1 LGLGLP
7 HEPGAV
13 AAHLPLLVAGCGGVG
28 WGVGSSR
35 SSHGAGGLHRLYLPP
50 YSPELNPPER
60 VFEVLRQA
68 VEGQVYPS
76 LQGKRH
82 AIDQQLRR
90 LNANKP
96 QLRALIGWD
105 WIRDAFQQLPNPD
118 IRSP

>member
-1 LGLGLP
+1 MGQLGFT
-7 HEPGAV
+7 
-13 AAHLPLLVAGCGGVG
+13 
-28 WGVGSSR
+28 
-35 SSHGAGGLHRLYLPP
+35 RLFLPP

-68 VEGQVYPS
+68 VEGQGYPS
-76 LQGKRH
+76 LQGKRQ
-82 AIDQQLRR
+82 AIDRALRR

-118 IRSP
+118 LRTP